1 MCSRGRNV
9 STPNC
14 QLPIPDVRKRHS
26 GIRCVKVGRWKLG
39 VCAAGAF
46 FALAYGSATP
56 QAASGRA
63 ISFRAEGG
71 RTVNAILYD
80 ADQRPAPAV
89 VLLPMLGRT
98 KDDWQV
104 AAQKLADANITALA
118 IDLPAQT
125 LPADAK
131 ELASWHDDVRA
142 SVSFLAGRPEVRPGS
157 IGVAGASLGASLG
170 AQAAA
175 SDPRVRALALVSPA
189 LEYRGVRIEMAMRQY
204 GSRPALLIASLHD
217 PYAARSA
224 RELAKEA
231 PGPRELRWSETTA
244 HGTNLLAQ
252 DADLVRALVEWFQ
265 RILG

>member
-1 MCSRGRNV
+1 MCSRVCSRPTPK
-9 STPNC
+9 SQLPTPNIRERR
-14 QLPIPDVRKRHS
+14 LELGSWRL
-26 GIRCVKVGRWKLG
+26 GIIATTIVF
-39 VCAAGAF
+39 AAHVFPPTSVHA
-46 FALAYGSATP
+46 AT
-56 QAASGRA
+56 GRA
-63 ISFRAEGG
+63 ISFRAESG
-71 RTVNAILYD
+71 RTVNAILFD

-98 KDDWQV
+98 KDDWQA

-125 LPADAK
+125 LPANPK
-131 ELASWHDDVRA
+131 ELASWPDDVRA
-142 SVSFLAGRPEVRPGS
+142 SVSFLAGRPEVRAGS
-157 IGVAGASLGASLG
+157 IGVAGASLGANLG

-175 SDPRVRALALVSPA
+175 SDPRIRALALVSPS

-244 HGTNLLAQ
+244 HGTQLLAQ

-265 RILG
+265 RTLG